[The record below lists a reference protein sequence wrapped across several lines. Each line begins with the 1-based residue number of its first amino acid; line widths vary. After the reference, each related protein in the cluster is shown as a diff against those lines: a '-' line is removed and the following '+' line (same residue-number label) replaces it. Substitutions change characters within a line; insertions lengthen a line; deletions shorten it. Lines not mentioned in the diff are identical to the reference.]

1 MCLVQMFVNAEG
13 PIEMPKW
20 ARNVQEIPV
29 TAKEIEEDGYEP
41 NFRQYWLDVAN
52 FDIAEAERY
61 LNKCPNV
68 IDYWY

>member
-1 MCLVQMFVNAEG
+1 MCLVQMFVNASG

-20 ARNVQEIPV
+20 AKNVQEVPV

-41 NFRQYWLDVAN
+41 NFRQYWLDVAAI
-52 FDIAEAERY
+52 DAAAAERY
-61 LNKCPNV
+61 FDSCPNV

>member
-13 PIEMPKW
+13 SVKMPKW
-20 ARNVQEIPV
+20 AKNVQKVPV

-41 NFRQYWLDVAN
+41 NFRQYWLDVAD
-52 FDIAEAERY
+52 FDVAEAERY